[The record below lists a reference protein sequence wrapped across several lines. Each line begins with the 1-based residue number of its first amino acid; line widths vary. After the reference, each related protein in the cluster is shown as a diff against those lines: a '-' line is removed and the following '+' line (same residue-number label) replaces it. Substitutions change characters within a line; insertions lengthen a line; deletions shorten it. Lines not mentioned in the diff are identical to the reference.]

1 MRNMACCWEGQAK
14 NGNSLEHLV
23 KENKQALKE
32 YCVSGT
38 LKEDEGLPTGQL
50 SYIFSMKIN
59 NDSNREV
66 L

>member
-1 MRNMACCWEGQAK
+1 
-14 NGNSLEHLV
+14 V

-50 SYIFSMKIN
+50 LYIFSMKIN